1 LPVPEEPINSPTLPK
16 GSVRVLPAP
25 EEPINSPVLPI
36 KPPMDT
42 SAWLVPD
49 DEDIYGYS
57 EDEDNTKN
65 NSGGAV
71 KVSAA
76 QNNSGAA
83 AVEVSA
89 VQKVGYAPP
98 LEQPLEYSPG
108 YMAYSEAESLYN
120 NDNNMD

>member
-1 LPVPEEPINSPTLPK
+1 
-16 GSVRVLPAP
+16 
-25 EEPINSPVLPI
+25 
-36 KPPMDT
+36 M
-42 SAWLVPD
+42 PD
-49 DEDIYGYS
+49 DEDNYGYS

-83 AVEVSA
+83 VEVSA
-89 VQKVGYAPP
+89 VQEVGYAPP
-98 LEQPLEYSPG
+98 LEQPLQDSPG

>member
-1 LPVPEEPINSPTLPK
+1 MPAPEEPINSPTLPK

-36 KPPMDT
+36 KPPIDT

-49 DEDIYGYS
+49 DEDIYDYS
-57 EDEDNTKN
+57 GDEDDTKN
-65 NSGGAV
+65 NSGAAV

-83 AVEVSA
+83 VEVSA
-89 VQKVGYAPP
+89 VQEVGYAPP

>member
-1 LPVPEEPINSPTLPK
+1 MSKSLAAPEEPINSPTLPK

-71 KVSAA
+71 
-76 QNNSGAA
+76 
-83 AVEVSA
+83 EVSA

-98 LEQPLEYSPG
+98 FRTTFGIQPWLYG
-108 YMAYSEAESLYN
+108 LFRGRKSL
-120 NDNNMD
+120 

>member
-1 LPVPEEPINSPTLPK
+1 MPAPEEPINSPTLPK

-36 KPPMDT
+36 KPPIDT

-49 DEDIYGYS
+49 DEDIYDYS
-57 EDEDNTKN
+57 GDEDDTKN
-65 NSGGAV
+65 NSGAAV

-76 QNNSGAA
+76 QNNSGA

-98 LEQPLEYSPG
+98 FRTTFARQPW
-108 YMAYSEAESLYN
+108 LYGLFRGGRKSC
-120 NDNNMD
+120 

>member
-1 LPVPEEPINSPTLPK
+1 MPAPEEPINSPTLPK

-76 QNNSGAA
+76 
-83 AVEVSA
+83 VEVSA
-89 VQKVGYAPP
+89 VQKVGYAPS
-98 LEQPLEYSPG
+98 LEQPLEYSPD
-108 YMAYSEAESLYN
+108 MAYSEAESLYN

>member
-1 LPVPEEPINSPTLPK
+1 LPAPEEPINSPTLPK

-36 KPPMDT
+36 KPPIDT

-49 DEDIYGYS
+49 DEDIYDYS
-57 EDEDNTKN
+57 GDEDDTKN
-65 NSGGAV
+65 NSGAAV

-98 LEQPLEYSPG
+98 FRTTFGIQPWLYG
-108 YMAYSEAESLYN
+108 LFRGRKSL
-120 NDNNMD
+120 

>member
-1 LPVPEEPINSPTLPK
+1 
-16 GSVRVLPAP
+16 
-25 EEPINSPVLPI
+25 
-36 KPPMDT
+36 MDT

-98 LEQPLEYSPG
+98 FRTTFGIQPWLYG
-108 YMAYSEAESLYN
+108 LFRGRKSL
-120 NDNNMD
+120 